1 MSEKKQLITEKDFVF
16 VQQDE
21 KIHDLKFETKPTTYF
36 KDAMRRFVKNKSSVV
51 AGVIIGILILLALF
65 VPIFNK
71 NDIVTSQED
80 YRFLPPRWPGFQNT
94 SVLNGRRYV
103 ENIIY
108 DATDEDETKHHPVG
122 YDNEAIVGEVKL
134 TEGTTNF
141 ASPYASGGKVLI
153 SSDRSSFATGIQTNK
168 ITANFALNDY
178 YLEIVT
184 DTELNRDNNYEI
196 YVLVYYNGPN
206 SDATLVVLQ
215 EQSMKYGTFTTNLS
229 DVVLSSRP
237 AAILE
242 DEFTVQIGVYVP
254 ATNSPDGTRAQLYLN
269 KLAVTTTA
277 EENPFELHNYTDANE
292 LLLRRSD
299 KEKIPYRYQTVISG
313 NQMLYEGRVIR
324 ASFEYDYYKAVYGE
338 VNRIIGISDLL
349 NARRD
354 GKVKFDLDPAHSD
367 HTKPDFNYQI
377 VMDTFEVVNDKTSQ
391 YREITF
397 AHPRQ
402 TVKAGMTTIYVYNYD
417 VVVSRYREMGY
428 TREPFFLFGT
438 NQRGQDFFKIVFN
451 GLRTSLILGFSA
463 AAINIFIGLVWGAI
477 SGYYGGTV
485 DILMERFTEI
495 LGGVPWI
502 IIMTLTILHL
512 GNNFGV
518 FLLALILTGWI
529 GTASVTRSQFYRY
542 KRREYVLASRTLG
555 AKDSRLIFK
564 HILPNSIG
572 PIVTGAVMMIPGII
586 FSEATISY
594 LGLGLQ
600 GLTSLG
606 VALSEVQAYIYTDP
620 YLIITGSL
628 IIALLMISFNLF
640 GNGLR
645 DAFNPSLKG
654 VE

>member
-1 MSEKKQLITEKDFVF
+1 MSDKKHIITEKDFVL
-16 VQQDE
+16 VQQDQ

-71 NDIVTSQED
+71 NDIKKSQVD
-80 YRFLPPRWPGFQNT
+80 FRFLPPRWPGFDNA

-103 ENIIY
+103 KNIVY
-108 DATDEDETKHHPVG
+108 DNTDPDPQNHHPVG
-122 YDNEAIVGEVKL
+122 YDKEAIVGEIAL
-134 TEGTTNF
+134 SEGTTNLP
-141 ASPYASGGKVLI
+141 SKYASGGKLI
-153 SSDRSSFATGIQTNK
+153 IMADRSSFATGIQTNFVR
-168 ITANFALNDY
+168 ANFADNVY
-178 YLEIVT
+178 YLELET
-184 DTELNRDNNYEI
+184 DTVINSNNNFEI
-196 YVLVYYNGPN
+196 YMLVYYYGLN
-206 SDATLVVLQ
+206 SDASQIILQPMGSTYGVFTADLSAAVINNRPEGVVANQ
-215 EQSMKYGTFTTNLS
+215 F
-229 DVVLSSRP
+229 
-237 AAILE
+237 
-242 DEFTVQIGVYVP
+242 FVQIGVYVA
-254 ATNSPDGTRAQLYLN
+254 ATNSPTGERAQLCIN
-269 KLAVTTTA
+269 KLVVTTEGA
-277 EENPFELHNYTDANE
+277 NNPFELHNFTEANE

-299 KEKIPYRYQTVISG
+299 DDKRAYRYQTVIAG
-313 NQMLYEGRVIR
+313 NQILYEAKVLR

-338 VNRIIGISDLL
+338 VARRIGISELL
-349 NARRD
+349 RARD
-354 GKVKFDLDPAHSD
+354 EGKIAFDLDPAASD
-367 HTKPDFNYQI
+367 HTSENFNYQI
-377 VMDTFEVVNDKTSQ
+377 VVDTFEVLDDKKSQ
-391 YREITF
+391 YREIKF
-397 AHPRQ
+397 AYGPQ
-402 TVKAGMTTIYVYNYD
+402 KVSAGTRTIWVFNYE
-417 VVVSRYREMGY
+417 VVISRYREMGY
-428 TREPFFLFGT
+428 TKEPYFLFGT

-451 GLRTSLILGFSA
+451 GLRTSLLLGFSA

-477 SGYYGGTV
+477 SGYYGGTI

-518 FLLALILTGWI
+518 FLLALIMTGWI
-529 GTASVTRSQFYRY
+529 GTAAVTRSQFYRY

-594 LGLGLQ
+594 LGLGLK

-606 VALSEVQAYIYTDP
+606 VSLSEVQEYIATSP
-620 YLIITGSL
+620 YLIVSGSL
-628 IIALLMISFNLF
+628 VIALLMISFNLF